1 MKNFK
6 QHHNV
11 ILEFF
16 DAIDGAVKHIDH
28 LEENIL
34 NKGKQ
39 GVIEAINQI
48 ESSISYFVDESD
60 YKISTKF
67 DGAPAIVAGVDTK
80 GKFFVASKSA
90 FAKNPKINYTEEDI
104 TENHGTGGLADK
116 LKLALRYLPS
126 LNIKGIYQMDYMFD
140 PQMKIVETP
149 ETIDGVKN
157 ENKFLTF
164 TPNTIK
170 YAVTEDSPYGKEI
183 STSKIGVAIHIEY
196 IVRNGILKVKKY
208 TSDPEEF
215 SKSNTVF
222 VFNVLANKP
231 KNDKSSFSKLLLR
244 DVKAKKTKLLRL
256 ADKVDFS
263 LLDDFTGTLKSYINS
278 EIRSGR
284 FLEDT
289 SISTEEYINYIT
301 NRFTKDLE
309 RLKSEKG
316 KAKKTEQMK
325 ATLKSLQKLKP
336 SIKNAFE
343 ITKIVANLKN
353 NLIKIFN
360 EITKNDLLGTYLEES
375 PNNWQTT
382 APEGFAL
389 SKVTADGAEITKMV
403 DREEFSR
410 ANFGTGKPTSPE
422 SQESYISNPPIFN
435 RGEGTR
441 LQTHPTG
448 KKKIGSFNEM
458 YRMLMLKEFEDAE
471 DLKKTLV
478 IYPGR
483 FHPFHKGHASVYD
496 KLKKQFPTAEV
507 FISTSGKTN
516 DDNSPFEFE
525 EKKMM
530 IQSAG
535 IDPNFVEMT
544 KNPYLAE
551 EITKKYDLDNTKVIF
566 AVSEKDMEGD
576 RPRFKFGL
584 KKDGTPSYFQ
594 PYDNNKKL
602 ENASKHG
609 YIATLPTMDFN
620 ILGKDIRSAS
630 QIREL
635 YKNSDEQGRRDLII
649 DLYGSMDEEVKRIFD
664 NKLI

>member
-1 MKNFK
+1 MNFK
-6 QHHNV
+6 QHHTV
-11 ILEFF
+11 LLEFF

-67 DGAPAIVAGVDTK
+67 DGAPAIVAGVDTNN
-80 GKFFVASKSA
+80 KFFVASKSA

-104 TENHGTGGLADK
+104 TKNHGTGGLADK

-126 LNIKGIYQMDYMFD
+126 LNLKGIYQMDYMFD
-140 PQMKIVETP
+140 PQMKVFETP

-170 YAVTEDSPYGKEI
+170 YAVTENSPYGDQI
-183 STSKIGVAIHIEY
+183 ARSKIGVAVHIEY
-196 IVRNGILKVKKY
+196 MVQNGILKVKKY
-208 TSDPEEF
+208 TSSTDEF
-215 SKSNTVF
+215 SPSNTVF

-231 KNDKSSFSKLLLR
+231 KNSKSSFSKLLLK
-244 DVKAKKTKLLRL
+244 DVKTKKKQLLKL

-263 LLDDFTGTLKSYINS
+263 ALDDYTSTLKSYINS

-289 SISTEEYINYIT
+289 SMSTEEYVSYIS
-301 NRFTKDLE
+301 NRFIKDLE

-316 KAKKTEQMK
+316 KAKKQEQMK
-325 ATLKSLQKLKP
+325 STLKSLQKLKP

-343 ITKIVANLKN
+343 ITKIIANLKN

-389 SKVTADGAEITKMV
+389 SKVTAAGAEITKMV

-422 SQESYISNPPIFN
+422 NQESYITNPPIFN
-435 RGEGTR
+435 TGEGTR
-441 LQTHPTG
+441 LQ
-448 KKKIGSFNEM
+448 KRASFGEM
-458 YRMLMLKEFEDAE
+458 YKMLKEFEDAE
-471 DLKKTLV
+471 DLRKQVV

-483 FHPFHKGHASVYD
+483 FHPFHKGHASVYN
-496 KLKKQFPTAEV
+496 KLKEEFPTADI

-516 DDNSPFEFE
+516 DTNSPFAFD
-525 EKKMM
+525 EKRAMVL
-530 IQSAG
+530 SSG
-535 IDPNFVEMT
+535 IDQGIVVQT
-544 KNPYLAE
+544 TNPYIAT
-551 EITKKYDLDNTKVIF
+551 EIVEKYDLDKTQVIF
-566 AVSEKDMEGD
+566 AVSEKDMQGD
-576 RPRFKFGL
+576 KPRFKFGV

-594 PYDNNKKL
+594 PYNDKSSDNAL
-602 ENASKHG
+602 KHA
-609 YIATLPTMDFN
+609 YITTLPTADFT
-620 ILGKDIRSAS
+620 ILGKDINSAS

-635 YKNSDEQGRRDLII
+635 YKNSDEKGRRDLIQ